1 LLSGKIAAIAVLIVP
16 LSLVAQP
23 DKTAWDLLKQ
33 GLADTN
39 PLNRRQ
45 AVTATGSIG
54 LDSEAIRL
62 VEAAMKDDKDSLI
75 RATAAAEL
83 GEMKSR
89 QSFPALKAAL
99 DDPAGEVGFAA
110 AQALWEMGDKTGRGF
125 IEDVVAGQQQATDA
139 GVKGALHRA
148 DRLRYDPKKMAII
161 GAKSASGALL
171 GPFNIGVIAAE
182 QVFKGGAEAA
192 RMQALN
198 LLAQECDAQTFKLLQ
213 AAAIDDKTWAERAA
227 AAKALGRCG
236 NPDAIPKLEVNLSD
250 SNAAVRLMSAAAIIR
265 LSRKPEAA
273 ASASRCHF
281 STPCLNLPS
290 R

>member
-1 LLSGKIAAIAVLIVP
+1 M
-16 LSLVAQP
+16 
-23 DKTAWDLLKQ
+23 LKP

-39 PLNRRQ
+39 PLTRRQ
-45 AVTATGSIG
+45 AVTATGAIG
-54 LDSEAIRL
+54 LDPEAIRL
-62 VEAAMKDDKDSLI
+62 VEAAMKDDKDELI

-89 QSFPALKAAL
+89 ASIPALRAAL

-110 AQALWEMGDKTGRGF
+110 AKALWDMDDKTGRGF
-125 IEDVVAGQQQATDA
+125 IEDVVAGQQQAFDG

-171 GPFNIGVIAAE
+171 GPFNIGVLATE
-182 QVFKGGAEAA
+182 QVFKGGAVAV

-198 LLAQECDAQTFKLLQ
+198 LLAEDCDAQTFKLLE
-213 AAAIDDKTWAERAA
+213 ATTTGDKTWAEKAA

-236 NPDAIPKLEVNLSD
+236 NPDAIPKLEENLSN
-250 SNAAVRLMSAAAIIR
+250 SNSAIRFMSAAAIIR
-265 LSRKPEAA
+265 LSRKPEGAGSAA
-273 ASASRCHF
+273 VSR
-281 STPCLNLPS
+281 
-290 R
+290 

>member
-1 LLSGKIAAIAVLIVP
+1 MERLTQLTIALLLPAAYL
-16 LSLVAQP
+16 LAQP
-23 DKTAWDLLKQ
+23 EKTAWDVLKP
-33 GLADTN
+33 GLVDTN

-54 LDSEAIRL
+54 LDPEAIRQ
-62 VEAAMKDDKDSLI
+62 VEWALQKDTDPLI

-110 AQALWEMGDKTGRGF
+110 AKALWDMGDKTGRGF
-125 IEDVVAGQQQATDA
+125 IEDVVAGQQNAFDG

-148 DRLRYDPKKMAII
+148 DRLRYDPKQMAII
-161 GAKSASGALL
+161 GARSASGALL
-171 GPFNIGVIAAE
+171 GPFNIGVIATE
-182 QVFKGGAEAA
+182 QVFKNGAVAV

-198 LLAQECDAQTFKLLQ
+198 LLAEECDAQTFKLLE
-213 AAAIDDKTWAERAA
+213 AAATDDKTWAEKAA

-236 NPDAIPKLEVNLSD
+236 NPDAIPKLEENLSN
-250 SNAAVRLMSAAAIIR
+250 SNPSVRFMSAAAIIR
-265 LSRKPEAA
+265 LSQKPAGA
-273 ASASRCHF
+273 P
-281 STPCLNLPS
+281 STSLG

>member
-1 LLSGKIAAIAVLIVP
+1 VPSKITIFLLIPSAWLA
-16 LSLVAQP
+16 AQP
-23 DKTAWDLLKQ
+23 EQTAWSVLKP
-33 GLADTN
+33 GLVDTN

-45 AVTATGSIG
+45 AVTATGAIG
-54 LDSEAIRL
+54 LDPEAIRL
-62 VEAAMKDDKDSLI
+62 VEAALKDHDSLI

-110 AQALWEMGDKTGRGF
+110 AKSLWDMGDKTGRGF
-125 IEDVVAGQQQATDA
+125 IEDVVAGQQNATDG
-139 GVKGALHRA
+139 GVKGAMHRA
-148 DRLRYDPKKMAII
+148 NRLRYDPKGMAVL
-161 GAKSASGALL
+161 GAKEASGALL

-182 QVFKGGAEAA
+182 QVFKNGAVAV

-198 LLAQECDAQTFKLLQ
+198 LLAEDCDSQTFKLLET
-213 AAAIDDKTWAERAA
+213 ASTDDKTWAEKAA

-236 NPDAIPKLEVNLSD
+236 NPDAIPKLEQNLSD
-250 SNAAVRLMSAAAIIR
+250 SNAAVRFMSAAAIIR
-265 LSRKPEAA
+265 LSRKPDAG
-273 ASASRCHF
+273 ASAS
-281 STPCLNLPS
+281 LP

>member
-1 LLSGKIAAIAVLIVP
+1 VALAKLTISLLLPVACL
-16 LSLVAQP
+16 LAQP
-23 DKTAWDLLKQ
+23 EKTAWDVLKP
-33 GLADTN
+33 GLVDTN

-54 LDSEAIRL
+54 LDPEAIRQ
-62 VEAAMKDDKDSLI
+62 VEWAMQRDTDPLI

-99 DDPAGEVGFAA
+99 DDPSGEVGFAA
-110 AQALWEMGDKTGRGF
+110 AKALWDMGDKTGRGF
-125 IEDVVAGQQQATDA
+125 IEDVVAGQQNATDG
-139 GVKGALHRA
+139 GVKGALRRA
-148 DRLRYDPKKMAII
+148 DRLRYDPKKMAVI

-171 GPFNIGVIAAE
+171 GPFNIGVLAAE

-198 LLAQECDAQTFKLLQ
+198 LLAEDCDAQTFKLLEV
-213 AAAIDDKTWAERAA
+213 ASTDDKSWAEKAA

-236 NPDAIPKLEVNLSD
+236 NPAAIPKLEQNLSD
-250 SNAAVRLMSAAAIIR
+250 SNAAVRFMSAGAIIR
-265 LSRKPEAA
+265 LSQVT
-273 ASASRCHF
+273 SASLGR
-281 STPCLNLPS
+281 
-290 R
+290 

>member
-1 LLSGKIAAIAVLIVP
+1 MLTKLTIALLLPAACL
-16 LSLVAQP
+16 LAQP
-23 DKTAWDLLKQ
+23 EKTAWDVLKS

-54 LDSEAIRL
+54 LNPEAVRL
-62 VEAAMKDDKDSLI
+62 VEEALRDNDSLI

-99 DDPAGEVGFAA
+99 DDPSGEVGYAA
-110 AQALWEMGDKTGRGF
+110 AKALWDIGDKAGRGF
-125 IEDVVAGQQQATDA
+125 LEDVVAGQQKATDG

-148 DRLRYDPKKMAII
+148 NRLRYDPKAMTVLA
-161 GAKSASGALL
+161 AKEASGALL
-171 GPFNIGVIAAE
+171 GPFNIGVIATE
-182 QVFKGGAEAA
+182 QVFKNSAVAV

-198 LLAQECDAQTFKLLQ
+198 LLAEECDAQTFKLLD
-213 AAAIDDKTWAERAA
+213 AAATDDKTSAEKAT

-236 NPDAIPKLEVNLSD
+236 NPDAIPKLEQNLSD
-250 SNAAVRLMSAAAIIR
+250 SNVAVRFMSAAAIIR
-265 LSRKPEAA
+265 LSGEPHGG
-273 ASASRCHF
+273 ASASPAR
-281 STPCLNLPS
+281 
-290 R
+290 

>member
-1 LLSGKIAAIAVLIVP
+1 LLSNKVTALLLTAAACAF
-16 LSLVAQP
+16 AQP
-23 DKTAWDLLKQ
+23 EKTAWDLLKA
-33 GLADTN
+33 GLTDTN

-54 LDSEAIRL
+54 LDPEAIRL
-62 VEAAMKDDKDSLI
+62 VEAALKSDKDLLI

-83 GEMKSR
+83 GEMMSR
-89 QSFPALKAAL
+89 QSIPALRAAL
-99 DDPAGEVGFAA
+99 DDPSGEVGFAA

-125 IEDVVAGQQQATDA
+125 IEDVIAGQQVATDG

-148 DRLRYDPKKMAII
+148 DRLRYDPKEMAII
-161 GAKSASGALL
+161 GAKSATGALL
-171 GPFNIGVIAAE
+171 GPFNIGVLATE

-198 LLAQECDAQTFKLLQ
+198 LLAQDCDVQTFKLLQ
-213 AAAIDDKTWAERAA
+213 AATTESKTWAEKAA

-236 NPDAIPKLEVNLSD
+236 NPDAIPKLEENLSN
-250 SNAAVRLMSAAAIIR
+250 SNAAVKFMSAAAIIR
-265 LSRKPEAA
+265 LSEKPA
-273 ASASRCHF
+273 ASAS
-281 STPCLNLPS
+281 LS

>member
-1 LLSGKIAAIAVLIVP
+1 VFGKLTFLVLPLACLL
-16 LSLVAQP
+16 AQP
-23 DKTAWDLLKQ
+23 ERTAWDVLRP

-45 AVTATGSIG
+45 AVTATGAIG
-54 LDSEAIRL
+54 LDPEAVRL
-62 VEAAMKDDKDSLI
+62 VEAAMKSDSDPLI

-110 AQALWEMGDKTGRGF
+110 AKSLWDMGDKTGRGF
-125 IEDVVAGQQQATDA
+125 IEDVVAGQQSATDG
-139 GVKGALHRA
+139 GVKGALRRA
-148 DRLRYDPKKMAII
+148 DRLRHDPKAMAVL
-161 GAKSASGALL
+161 GAKEASGALL

-182 QVFKGGAEAA
+182 QLFKNTRVAA

-198 LLAQECDAQTFKLLQ
+198 LLAEECDTQTFKLLE
-213 AAAIDDKTWAERAA
+213 AAATGDDNWAEKAA

-236 NPDAIPKLEVNLSD
+236 NPDAIPKLEQNLSD
-250 SNAAVRLMSAAAIIR
+250 SNAAVRFMSAAAIIR
-265 LSRKPEAA
+265 LSRKPEKA
-273 ASASRCHF
+273 ASTSRA
-281 STPCLNLPS
+281 